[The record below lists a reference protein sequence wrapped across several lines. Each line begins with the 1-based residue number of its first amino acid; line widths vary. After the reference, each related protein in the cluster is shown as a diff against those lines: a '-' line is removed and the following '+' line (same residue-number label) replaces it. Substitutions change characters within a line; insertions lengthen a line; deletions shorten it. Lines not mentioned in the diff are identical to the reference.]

1 MPAKPKTRHLA
12 NVIQRNI
19 NTLLEVRHQIEKGRN
34 IQDKIADVITAFSGS
49 TSFLFIH
56 VVWFVVWMMINTG
69 HLGIAVF
76 DPFPY
81 GLLTM
86 IVSLEAIFLST
97 FVLISQNRMAII
109 ADQRAD
115 LDLQINLLAE
125 YEITRI
131 LKLVD
136 AMADKMGIE
145 ESKNK
150 ELEELKKD
158 IYPDVILREME
169 KLKNKKGMPCAS
181 HGEIPAVG
189 TKDRK

>member
-1 MPAKPKTRHLA
+1 MPRKPRTRHLA

-19 NTLLEVRHQIEKGRN
+19 NTLLEVRHQIDSKRS
-34 IQDKIADVITAFSGS
+34 IQDRLADIITTFSGS
-49 TSFLFIH
+49 TSFLFLH
-56 VVWFVVWMMINTG
+56 VMWFGLWIAVNTG
-69 HLGIAVF
+69 AMGVRVF

-86 IVSLEAIFLST
+86 IVSLEAIFLAT
-97 FVLISQNRMAII
+97 FVLISQNRMGVL

-136 AMADKMGIE
+136 AIAEKMDIK

-150 ELEELKKD
+150 ELDELKKD
-158 IYPDVILREME
+158 IYPELILREME
-169 KLKNKKGMPCAS
+169 KLKSEKGMPCAM
-181 HGEIPAVG
+181 P
-189 TKDRK
+189 TRRK